1 MALNKERIFYQYIDE
16 INIEQARRLVG
27 TKQIDLRANY
37 LWEEA
42 LKSVDADE
50 KKQLIDAYKYAK
62 TINYIHPG
70 LSSDIYFAH
79 PLRVASLAILFS
91 NEHPLEAG
99 IIGLLHNVFEVS
111 ATSQED
117 INNRFGNEILFM
129 INTLT
134 VDRKLQWD
142 LPYKKKYY
150 SGIYALSEN
159 ARKVKVI
166 DKFDNLF
173 TLGLNPDT
181 EVRSKYLDEIK
192 MHIVPLV
199 NQDLAYMSDY
209 FSRLIINC
217 EKTGK
222 L

>member
-1 MALNKERIFYQYIDE
+1 M
-16 INIEQARRLVG
+16 
-27 TKQIDLRANY
+27 
-37 LWEEA
+37 
-42 LKSVDADE
+42 
-50 KKQLIDAYKYAK
+50 
-62 TINYIHPG
+62 
-70 LSSDIYFAH
+70 
-79 PLRVASLAILFS
+79 
-91 NEHPLEAG
+91 
-99 IIGLLHNVFEVS
+99 
-111 ATSQED
+111 
-117 INNRFGNEILFM
+117 
-129 INTLT
+129 
-134 VDRKLQWD
+134 
-142 LPYKKKYY
+142 PYKKKYY

-173 TLGLNPDT
+173 TLGLNPDA